1 MKNTI
6 NDLSTKQKLLATA
19 KNLTNSIPETSCIYF
34 YLKSTNLTT
43 QADPSF
49 LPAVVHQTYFQLFR
63 QNYGK
68 LYYLTCRTANTHLK
82 FFVTLISLAKT
93 NLFSLWILYLFI
105 VIPNNGGLGAL
116 KYFFDQRIVEEPS
129 SETLL
134 RLAEQ
139 AFILNYFSLDG
150 N

>member
-1 MKNTI
+1 M
-6 NDLSTKQKLLATA
+6 
-19 KNLTNSIPETSCIYF
+19 
-34 YLKSTNLTT
+34 
-43 QADPSF
+43 
-49 LPAVVHQTYFQLFR
+49 
-63 QNYGK
+63 
-68 LYYLTCRTANTHLK
+68 HLK
-82 FFVTLISLAKT
+82 FFVTLIPLAKK
-93 NLFSLWILYLFI
+93 NLFSLRILHLFI

-134 RLAEQ
+134 RLAEL

>member
-1 MKNTI
+1 MKDSQHALEVFRDFNF
-6 NDLSTKQKLLATA
+6 LSQ
-19 KNLTNSIPETSCIYF
+19 
-34 YLKSTNLTT
+34 
-43 QADPSF
+43 
-49 LPAVVHQTYFQLFR
+49 
-63 QNYGK
+63 
-68 LYYLTCRTANTHLK
+68 
-82 FFVTLISLAKT
+82 T

-134 RLAEQ
+134 RLAEL